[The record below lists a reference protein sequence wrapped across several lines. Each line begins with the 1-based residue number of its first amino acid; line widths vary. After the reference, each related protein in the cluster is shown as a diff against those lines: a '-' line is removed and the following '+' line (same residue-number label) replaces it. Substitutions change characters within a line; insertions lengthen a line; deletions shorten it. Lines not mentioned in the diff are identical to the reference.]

1 MTTLSMTTARSAAFD
16 YRVTLPVRPARD
28 VGWTIAVPRASNPI
42 PSERLVRAADIT
54 MRMGLALV
62 PFSALAW
69 MFLAR

>member
-1 MTTLSMTTARSAAFD
+1 MTTLSMTTARSAAYG
-16 YRVTLPVRPARD
+16 YRVSLPVRPARN
-28 VGWTIAVPRASNPI
+28 VGRTIAVARDSNPI
-42 PSERLVRAADIT
+42 PSVHLALAADMT